1 MQVVTISKARRFLN
15 EGGHHYTQDSILQ
28 SELRILKTLNFHV
41 TDPST
46 LVYIETILEI
56 LGKLA
61 KQIKFLE
68 ILGKL
73 AKQIKFPYH
82 IAHFLAHLT

>member
-1 MQVVTISKARRFLN
+1 M
-15 EGGHHYTQDSILQ
+15 
-28 SELRILKTLNFHV
+28 RILKTLNFHV

-82 IAHFLAHLT
+82 IAHFLARSYEVLPSHGIPETRIALGGHICWRNGTK

>member
-61 KQIKFLE
+61 RQIKFL
-68 ILGKL
+68 
-73 AKQIKFPYH
+73 YH
-82 IAHFLAHLT
+82 IAHSLEVSMEPSKHGFFSAKR